1 MDVEKVIEET
11 FGELVKGKTIS
22 QDTVIKDLGL
32 DSLDLVES
40 LMKLEEKLNIEFSD
54 DEMLS
59 FHTVRDV
66 YTSINKKLNKQK
78 IFSSREDFL
87 FIKNEFF

>member
-1 MDVEKVIEET
+1 MDAEKVIEET

-66 YTSINKKLNKQK
+66 YTSINKKLNK
-78 IFSSREDFL
+78 
-87 FIKNEFF
+87 

>member
-11 FGELVKGKTIS
+11 FWELVKGKTIS

-66 YTSINKKLNKQK
+66 YTSINKKLNK
-78 IFSSREDFL
+78 
-87 FIKNEFF
+87 

>member
-66 YTSINKKLNKQK
+66 YTSINKKLNK
-78 IFSSREDFL
+78 
-87 FIKNEFF
+87 

>member
-87 FIKNEFF
+87 FIKK

>member
-87 FIKNEFF
+87 FIKN

>member
-40 LMKLEEKLNIEFSD
+40 LMKMEEKLNIEFSD

-66 YTSINKKLNKQK
+66 YTSINKKLNK
-78 IFSSREDFL
+78 
-87 FIKNEFF
+87 

>member
-11 FGELVKGKTIS
+11 FGEIVKGKTIS

-66 YTSINKKLNKQK
+66 YTSINKKLNK
-78 IFSSREDFL
+78 
-87 FIKNEFF
+87 